1 MDSKAFELIKAE
13 DKKVFS
19 RDGRNG
25 EMLFKEYTHSVMQD
39 ESLLEI

>member
-19 RDGRNG
+19 RDWEEEGIG
-25 EMLFKEYTHSVMQD
+25 SHYLMGTEFQFGK
-39 ESLLEI
+39 